1 MEQEPDAHEQLKAE
15 ILKDVEEKLAAGEE
29 ADVPSASSSDQTAD
43 DGFQDLE
50 AEVRKKVEAEIE
62 NKCQEIQPSADGN
75 DKTRNLPKPMDNE
88 DAKTVNKDELKPGD
102 KSDEEAAEKDA
113 KVGEKSDGEAAEKTT
128 AKGKKRKIGN
138 ASAAVARGAGKGDKS
153 AGKKN
158 VSGAARGKKKPA
170 VNAMLAKQLKA
181 ATGNKKHSARLL
193 EEKQMIDS
201 HFRKRQMVIYVMITT
216 ITIVAAIVIFLVA
229 RNRDNSAPGE
239 PRNENR
245 TFASVGQ
252 TAPPQDDQGQAME
265 PSPALRVLMGEA
277 KEFVALG
284 KFKESIKLFQD
295 HIYDDPLDKLLCEQE
310 IKELIAE
317 RDHVD
322 RGSLRWQK
330 VHAQARELILQASN
344 TKDAEKIIQALSIV
358 RTFNRR
364 SGNDRDRAEE
374 LLRKLGR
381 IHFNMTGRMPPDLRR
396 SSDPGAGVPQEPADE
411 GAVDTLDLS
420 PRPAGDV
427 DW

>member
-138 ASAAVARGAGKGDKS
+138 ASAGVARGAGKGVKS

-193 EEKQMIDS
+193 EEKQMIE
-201 HFRKRQMVIYVMITT
+201 I
-216 ITIVAAIVIFLVA
+216 
-229 RNRDNSAPGE
+229 E
-239 PRNENR
+239 
-245 TFASVGQ
+245 
-252 TAPPQDDQGQAME
+252 DDLNME
-265 PSPALRVLMGEA
+265 L
-277 KEFVALG
+277 
-284 KFKESIKLFQD
+284 
-295 HIYDDPLDKLLCEQE
+295 
-310 IKELIAE
+310 
-317 RDHVD
+317 
-322 RGSLRWQK
+322 
-330 VHAQARELILQASN
+330 
-344 TKDAEKIIQALSIV
+344 
-358 RTFNRR
+358 
-364 SGNDRDRAEE
+364 
-374 LLRKLGR
+374 
-381 IHFNMTGRMPPDLRR
+381 
-396 SSDPGAGVPQEPADE
+396 
-411 GAVDTLDLS
+411 
-420 PRPAGDV
+420 
-427 DW
+427 